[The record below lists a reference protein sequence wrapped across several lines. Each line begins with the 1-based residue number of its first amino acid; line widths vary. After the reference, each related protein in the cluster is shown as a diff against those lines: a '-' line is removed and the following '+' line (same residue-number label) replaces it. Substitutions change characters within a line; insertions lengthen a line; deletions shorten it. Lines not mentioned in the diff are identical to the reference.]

1 LLSRPVTTGTINRVC
16 QNVFSDGMGINVD
29 KTKPTTK
36 IENGTITPTAHGAL
50 ETAASVKRIELE
62 TV

>member
-1 LLSRPVTTGTINRVC
+1 
-16 QNVFSDGMGINVD
+16 MGINVD

-36 IENGTITPTAHGAL
+36 TENGTITPTAHDAL